1 MRRALS
7 ALALAALLLAGCT
20 YHVRQVG
27 DDHFLRTPVAWEIGT
42 TSVHDVVRDLGP
54 PDIVRASPDGLVFV
68 YRAQRRVTPGF
79 VVTAYLNLFS
89 YEAKREQDAT
99 LVATFG
105 KDDVLKAY
113 GVSAAPSDDLRGD
126 MGL

>member
-1 MRRALS
+1 MRRALT
-7 ALALAALLLAGCT
+7 ALGLVALLLAGCT

-27 DDHFLRTPVAWEIGT
+27 DDHFLRTPVAWEIGKT
-42 TSVHDVVRDLGP
+42 TVRDVVHDLGP

-79 VVTAYLNLFS
+79 VLTAYLNIFS

-105 KDDVLKAY
+105 KDDVLKAF
-113 GVSAAPSDDLRGD
+113 GVSEAPRDDLRGD